1 MKKLLF
7 VSLALLAAT
16 PVSAADMAVS
26 FSWCGTR
33 SPDFTLANVPKGA
46 TQLELR
52 MVDLFVPGYPHGGGK
67 LAFKGQK
74 TIACG
79 AITSGFEGPSPPP
92 PQVHEYQW
100 SVKALDAAG
109 KVLAS
114 ATASR
119 KYPER

>member
-1 MKKLLF
+1 MNKLLL
-7 VSLALLAAT
+7 VPIVLLVAA
-16 PVSAADMAVS
+16 PASAADMSVS
-26 FSWCGTR
+26 FRWCGTR

-46 TQLELR
+46 TQLDLR

-67 LAFKGQK
+67 LAFKGEK
-74 TIACG
+74 AIACG

-100 SVKALDAAG
+100 TVKALDAAG
-109 KVLAS
+109 KVLAT

>member
-1 MKKLLF
+1 MKTILLVPF
-7 VSLALLAAT
+7 ALFAAS
-16 PVSAADMAVS
+16 PAVAADMAVS

-33 SPDFTLANVPKGA
+33 SPDFTLANVPKGTA
-46 TQLELR
+46 QLDLR

-74 TIACG
+74 AIPCG

-100 SVKALDAAG
+100 TVKALDAG
-109 KVLAS
+109 GQVLAT
-114 ATASR
+114 AKASR
-119 KYPER
+119 RYPER